1 MRVGAEDEPR
11 PRARTRRLVRLAMSR
26 HAAQVLCKPK
36 LLPLKSV
43 NLERLEEM
51 EARMAELARQ
61 QAGSAPSSAHF
72 A

>member
-1 MRVGAEDEPR
+1 
-11 PRARTRRLVRLAMSR
+11 MSR